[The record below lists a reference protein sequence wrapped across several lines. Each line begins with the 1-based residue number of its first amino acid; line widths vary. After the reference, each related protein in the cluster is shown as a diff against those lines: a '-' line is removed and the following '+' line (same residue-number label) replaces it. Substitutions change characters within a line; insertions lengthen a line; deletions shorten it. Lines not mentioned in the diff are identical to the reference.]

1 MSELKIFLKNC
12 ISKENIT
19 NTRIG
24 DKKLNIYGGAY
35 SIPDDRY
42 NQFLNSYYE
51 HVFIHGNKEYLTE
64 KQLLDDGPIL
74 IDIDLRYNTSIT
86 TRQHNEDYIY
96 DCIGLYCDKIK
107 EICDIPIGS
116 DIEIFIMEKKNV
128 NIQEKYT
135 KDGIHIIFGIKLHK
149 ALQVILRN
157 KVINGLREMWTD
169 LPLINSYDDVLD
181 EGVTKGFVNWQLY
194 GSRKPSN
201 EPYRLTYHYKWTKQD
216 ITDDDDIVKLD
227 VNEFMKKLKKNI
239 MKLSA
244 RNRSFPSYNML
255 DNIKVQYE
263 EAIKSLNEKD
273 KSKNKNKPRYKLKIC
288 SSVKKNYNDIE
299 NDKALDDMLSDMFD
313 ELETTEYKLKETHE
327 YTMALPE
334 SYYGPGSFTK
344 WIRVGWA
351 LANTS
356 HKLFLTWLKFTS
368 QSNCRETL
376 RGNNNKFD
384 WNCVNELFDMWNN
397 FDIGKNKLSNR
408 SIIYWCKNDARD
420 KYDEIRLN
428 TTDYFIEQSIS
439 AAEITE
445 VDLAMVLYSIC
456 KDNYVCTN
464 IKNNIWYQYKGHKWH
479 ENETGRD
486 LRMIISKKMYKMYF
500 IKIRDLQEKLSTL
513 DSDNDNIQFQKIKKS
528 LKKITEI
535 CTNLKRTPWRN
546 NIMRE
551 SRDLFYDNLFINK
564 LDQNPYLLCFNNCV
578 VDIKH
583 KLHRAGVPEDYI
595 SKSTNI
601 DYIPYNND
609 KYENTINEIEY
620 FMRQL
625 FPDKNL
631 NRYMW
636 EHLSSSLVGTNNNQ
650 TFNIYTGCGAN
661 GKSKLVD
668 LMSKSL
674 GEYKGTV
681 PITLIT
687 QKRNTIGGTSSEI
700 VQLVGIRYAVMQ
712 EPSKTD
718 IINEGIMKEI
728 TGGDPIQ
735 GRALFKDTI
744 TFVPQFNLVVCTN
757 TMLGINSNDDGTW
770 RRIRVCD
777 FESKFV
783 DKPYNNIKLPKEDY
797 PYQFPIDK
805 NIDNKFEEWSPIFMS
820 ILVKMAYEMEG
831 NVVDCDKVLSSSN
844 EYREGQDYLS
854 EFIKENIYEEREGFI
869 NSKLLQERFKEW
881 WSVNGSGKKPNG
893 KELKDHM
900 NKKYEKA
907 NNGWKDILFINYD
920 EDY

>member
-1 MSELKIFLKNC
+1 MSELNTSLKHY

-24 DKKLNIYGGAY
+24 NKDLNIYGGVY
-35 SIPDDRY
+35 SIPNNKY
-42 NQFLNSYYE
+42 NEFLSLYYE
-51 HVFIHGNKEYLTE
+51 HVFMNLNNEYLTE
-64 KQLLDDGPIL
+64 KQLLEDGPIL
-74 IDIDLRYNTSIT
+74 IDIDLRYNNSVLE
-86 TRQHNEDYIY
+86 RQHSEEYIY

-107 EICDIPIGS
+107 EICHIPLGS
-116 DIEIFIMEKKNV
+116 EIEIFVMEKNNV
-128 NIQEKYT
+128 NIQENYT
-135 KDGIHIIFGIKLHK
+135 KDGIHIIFCMKMHK

-157 KVINGLREMWTD
+157 KVINGLRDMWSD

-181 EGVTKGFVNWQLY
+181 EGITKGFVNWQLY

-201 EPYRLTYHYKWTKQD
+201 EPYKLTYHYKWTKR
-216 ITDDDDIVKLD
+216 DDEEEDYINQLD
-227 VNEFMKKLKKNI
+227 VKEFLKKLKSNI
-239 MKLSA
+239 FKLSA
-244 RNRSFPSYNML
+244 RNNTFKKYDML

-263 EAIKSLNEKD
+263 EACKSLKEKD
-273 KSKNKNKPRYKLKIC
+273 KIKTKSKQKYRLRIC
-288 SSVKKNYNDIE
+288 SKIKENYNEIDSE
-299 NDKALDDMLSDMFD
+299 KSLDDKILNMFD
-313 ELETTEYKLKETHE
+313 ELETSEYKIKEIHE
-327 YTMALPE
+327 YTMALPD

-351 LANTS
+351 LCNTS
-356 HKLFLTWLKFTS
+356 PKLFLTWLKFSS
-368 QSNCRETL
+368 QENCRETL
-376 RGNNNKFD
+376 RANNGNFD
-384 WNCVNELFDMWNN
+384 WNCVPELFEMWNN
-397 FDIGKNKLSNR
+397 FDIGKDKLSER

-420 KYDEIRLN
+420 KYNEIRKK

-439 AAEITE
+439 ASDITE
-445 VDLAMVLYSIC
+445 VDLALVLYSIC

-464 IKNNIWYQYKGHKWH
+464 IKNNIWYEYKSHKWF
-479 ENETGRD
+479 EEESGNS
-486 LRMIISKKMYKMYF
+486 LRMMISKKMYQMYF
-500 IKIRDLQEKLSTL
+500 IKIRDLQEKISTL
-513 DSDNDNIQFQKIKKS
+513 DSETDKIEFDKIKKT

-535 CTNLKRTPWRN
+535 CTNLKRTPWKN

-551 SRDLFYDNLFINK
+551 ARELFYDNLFINK
-564 LDQNPYLLCFNNCV
+564 LDQNPYLMCFNNCV
-578 VDIKH
+578 VDLKN
-583 KLHRAGVPEDYI
+583 KTHRNGLPEDYI

-601 DYIPYNND
+601 DYVEYDYN
-609 KYENTINEIEY
+609 KYELIINDIEN
-620 FMRQL
+620 FMREL

-636 EHLSSSLVGTNNNQ
+636 EHLASCLVGTNNNQ

-687 QKRNTIGGTSSEI
+687 QKRNSIGGTSSEI

-735 GRALFKDTI
+735 GRALFKETI

-757 TMLGINSNDDGTW
+757 TMPVINSNDDGTW

-783 DKPYNNIKLPKEDY
+783 DNPYNNKFSREEY

-805 NIDNKFEEWSPIFMS
+805 NIDSKFEEWAPIFMS
-820 ILVKMAYEMEG
+820 ILVKMSYELQG
-831 NVVDCDKVLSSSN
+831 NVTDCEKVLSSSN
-844 EYREGQDYLS
+844 EYREGEDYIT
-854 EFIKENIYEEREGFI
+854 EFIKENIYEERDGFI
-869 NSKLLQERFKEW
+869 SAKTLPEIFKEW
-881 WSVNGSGKKPNG
+881 WSMNGSGRRPNI
-893 KELKDHM
+893 KELKDYM
-900 NKKYEKA
+900 NRKYEKE
-907 NNGWKDILFINYD
+907 NNGWKNVSYINYD
-920 EDY
+920 E